1 MEKKKQREKSRTVE
15 QKESTP
21 HSTVK
26 SFKEKGTETRELH
39 QKYKKLEQDW
49 NAFKESRST
58 ISRKYRSP
66 LNTVTKPIFQNLGL
80 EINNS
85 IISPKELMF
94 SLQRDS
100 SSSEEETWK
109 NYDVAARETLE
120 ERREAI
126 ERGKLKGRRLFDSTM
141 ESDSDDNDNNIGQKF
156 EVRSFCYSEDE
167 HEHENESLSSSL
179 SPPIGDFVDKDMV
192 TNVADMKVESHKSR
206 VANGT
211 RYTVF
216 LGGFVAFALLMVA
229 MCISLG
235 RNFWGHDLDVIL
247 VPT

>member
-21 HSTVK
+21 HST
-26 SFKEKGTETRELH
+26 FKEKGTETRELH

-49 NAFKESRST
+49 NTFKESRST
-58 ISRKYRSP
+58 TSLKYRSP
-66 LNTVTKPIFQNLGL
+66 LNTVTKPIFQNIGL

-85 IISPKELMF
+85 IISPRELMF
-94 SLQRDS
+94 SLHRDS
-100 SSSEEETWK
+100 SSSEDKETWK
-109 NYDVAARETLE
+109 NYGVAAKEILQ

-141 ESDSDDNDNNIGQKF
+141 ESESDDNDNNIGKKY
-156 EVRSFCYSEDE
+156 EVRSMSFCYSED
-167 HEHENESLSSSL
+167 EHENESLSSSL

>member
-1 MEKKKQREKSRTVE
+1 MEKKNQREKSRTVE

-26 SFKEKGTETRELH
+26 SFKEKGTRTRELH

-58 ISRKYRSP
+58 TSRKYRSP
-66 LNTVTKPIFQNLGL
+66 LNIATKPIFQNLGL

-85 IISPKELMF
+85 IISPRELMF

-109 NYDVAARETLE
+109 NHDVAARETLQ

-141 ESDSDDNDNNIGQKF
+141 ESESDDNDNNIGQNY
-156 EVRSFCYSEDE
+156 EVRSMSFCYLEDE

-179 SPPIGDFVDKDMV
+179 SPIGDFVDKDMM
-192 TNVADMKVESHKSR
+192 TNVADIKVGSKSR
-206 VANGT
+206 FANGT
-211 RYTVF
+211 RYVVF

-235 RNFWGHDLDVIL
+235 RNFWGNDFDVIL

>member
-1 MEKKKQREKSRTVE
+1 
-15 QKESTP
+15 
-21 HSTVK
+21 
-26 SFKEKGTETRELH
+26 
-39 QKYKKLEQDW
+39 
-49 NAFKESRST
+49 
-58 ISRKYRSP
+58 
-66 LNTVTKPIFQNLGL
+66 
-80 EINNS
+80 
-85 IISPKELMF
+85 MF

-109 NYDVAARETLE
+109 NHDVAARETLQ

-141 ESDSDDNDNNIGQKF
+141 ESESDDNDNNIGQNY
-156 EVRSFCYSEDE
+156 EVRSMSFCYLEDE

-179 SPPIGDFVDKDMV
+179 SPIGDFVDKDMM
-192 TNVADMKVESHKSR
+192 TNVADIKVGSKSR
-206 VANGT
+206 FANGT
-211 RYTVF
+211 RYVVF

-235 RNFWGHDLDVIL
+235 RNFWGNDFDVIL